1 MTPDWLE
8 LVAPAITPEKQYVLK
23 QGRQCVKAQTTW
35 SVVREFRPTYEPNS
49 VSLNSKCWFDIESE
63 TIDSIW
69 FGI

>member
-35 SVVREFRPTYEPNS
+35 SVVREFRPIYVPKLS
-49 VSLNSKCWFDIESE
+49 
-63 TIDSIW
+63 
-69 FGI
+69 